1 MLKRLVDFDVV
12 FCFVVA
18 VKLGLFEITDRLSTC
33 LQAKAMTAGR
43 GVHLVNE
50 AVAELQH
57 FRTEAAFVSFW
68 DEALKM
74 KENIAGDEPKLP
86 RQSRAR
92 ASRLCHSP
100 RFLSMQIF

>member
-1 MLKRLVDFDVV
+1 M
-12 FCFVVA
+12 A
-18 VKLGLFEITDRLSTC
+18 VKLFEITDRLGTC

-57 FRTEAAFVSFW
+57 FRTEAAFVAFW

-86 RQSRAR
+86 RQSRAL
-92 ASRLCHSP
+92 ASLTSLP
-100 RFLSMQIF
+100 QPKISFDAIMF

>member
-1 MLKRLVDFDVV
+1 MK
-12 FCFVVA
+12 
-18 VKLGLFEITDRLSTC
+18 SC

-57 FRTEAAFVSFW
+57 FRTEATFVAFW

-74 KENIAGDEPKLP
+74 KESKENIVGDEPKLP